1 MHRNA
6 YGKLSLRDMRFAPKC
21 TSPLWVRDIGSWSGL
36 VHFVLRSIYEWFD
49 NSCCQNSIT
58 CISSSVDGT
67 GVDQYSGATP
77 SISASLRI
85 NSSLGIRESFSYC
98 EMRTSALAA
107 GKPIICPRYFIS
119 VGVFPTEMSFRR
131 MAKLHIRRQLR
142 CYAARLCSITC
153 RAFCYF
159 WRSCFS
165 FLA

>member
-1 MHRNA
+1 MKNP
-6 YGKLSLRDMRFAPKC
+6 LSEHLAN
-21 TSPLWVRDIGSWSGL
+21 
-36 VHFVLRSIYEWFD
+36 VLEEDLFIRLMYERFD

-85 NSSLGIRESFSYC
+85 NSGLGIRESFSYC
-98 EMRTSALAA
+98 EMRISALAA

-131 MAKLHIRRQLR
+131 MAELHIRRQLR